1 MVKCIISFLIALL
14 PFSLLAQEGF
24 SLKVQLH
31 NYENDTLLLAYYHGE
46 RQLIKDTLFRDHE
59 SNQFFISRE
68 ESLDPGMYLV
78 VMKPDM
84 RFFQLIVDDNEQ
96 DLSLE
101 ADAESISG
109 SIQFE
114 NAPQNTAFF
123 NYLNFLEN
131 QRKKADGLREGD
143 EEDMDEEEKEAL
155 RKKLLNIDEEVIEFQ
170 NKLTV
175 EFEGQFLG
183 VFLKANRDPQPPEF
197 DGSDSEIRRQRFQ
210 YVRKHF
216 FDYLDVTDSRLMRSP
231 VLASRVNHY
240 VDNLIPRHPDSISI
254 ELTKILDRMMEN
266 EQIFRFFLPHFV
278 NKYARSNI
286 IGMDAVYVHL
296 IDTYYKTGK
305 ATWASEEQLKSIVE
319 NADRMRPTLI
329 GKTAPDIV
337 LQDRDGQRVRL
348 HELEYDYTILYF
360 WRPDCGHCRRYTPQI
375 VRFMREFEDENIG
388 LVTICTKFTDEVE
401 TCWKYIDDTDG
412 TDLFLNLVDPFH
424 RSRFSVLYNVRS
436 TPLLFVLDADK
447 EILSKRLSAEQLFDV
462 VPMLMKRNGQDGM
475 EMLEEDPL
483 DQTQGE

>member
-1 MVKCIISFLIALL
+1 MVKLTITFLIALFPL
-14 PFSLLAQEGF
+14 SLMAQEGF

-46 RQLIKDTLFRDHE
+46 RQLIQDTLFRNSE
-59 SNQFFISRE
+59 ASYFSLNRE
-68 ESLDPGMYLV
+68 EPLDPGMYLV
-78 VMKPDM
+78 VLKPDM
-84 RFFQLIVDDNEQ
+84 RFFQLIVDEDEQ
-96 DLSLE
+96 NISLE
-101 ADAESISG
+101 ADAEEISS

-114 NAPQNTAFF
+114 NSPQNTAFF
-123 NYLNFLEN
+123 RYLNFLEN
-131 QRKKADGLREGD
+131 QRKKAEELREGED
-143 EEDMDEEEKEAL
+143 EEMEEEEKELL
-155 RKKLLNIDEEVIEFQ
+155 REKLASIDEEVIEFQ
-170 NKLTV
+170 NNLID
-175 EFEGQFLG
+175 EFETRFLG

-197 DGSDSEIRRQRFQ
+197 EGTDSEIRRQRFE
-210 YVRKHF
+210 YVRNHF
-216 FDYLDVTDSRLMRSP
+216 FDHLDVTDSRLMRSP

-240 VDNLIPRHPDSISI
+240 VTNLVPRHPDSISVA
-254 ELTKILDRMMEN
+254 LTGILDQMMEN

-305 ATWASEEQLKSIVE
+305 ATWASEEQLKSIIE
-319 NADRMRPTLI
+319 NADRIRPTLI
-329 GKTAPDIV
+329 GKTAPDLV

-348 HELEYDYTILYF
+348 HELEFDYTILYF

-375 VRFMREFEDENIG
+375 VRFMREFEEENIG

-412 TDLFLNLVDPFH
+412 TDLFVNLVDPFH

-462 VPMLMKRNGQDGM
+462 VPMLMKRNGKEDM
-475 EMLEEDPL
+475 EMLEEEPL
-483 DQTQGE
+483 DPRHGE